1 MVSTMSVKI
10 IGYANTNESTKNKP
24 CYIPLFLERISAG
37 FPSPAQDYVEQS
49 LDLNELCIKQPTATF
64 FVRVEGDSMI
74 EAGIHPGDILVVDR
88 SIQAEQGDIVIASV
102 HGEFTVKE
110 LQLKPQLKL
119 NPRNEQ
125 YSSITIGEGDELIM
139 SLGIKMGVPVFQI
152 KAEMQRHGILA
163 FSSNYALYAD
173 LSSRV
178 MRTLEEMAPR
188 VEVYSIDEAFL
199 DLTGIESAI
208 SLVEFG
214 QQVRERIG
222 HWIGITVCVGIAP
235 TKTLAKLANHA
246 AKKYPA
252 TQGVVDLTN
261 PDRQR
266 RLLALV
272 PVDDV
277 WGVGRRLSKRLNALG
292 ITTALDL
299 ANASPRAIRDQ
310 FSVVLERT
318 VRELNGESCIE
329 LEEIPPTK
337 KQIVCSRSF
346 GAKVTQFEL
355 LREAVCEYATR
366 ATEKLRKEQQQ
377 AKVMTVFIRTSPFKD
392 NEPQYSNS
400 ASGELLIPSCDTRD
414 FIELANHLLKRI
426 WKDGFRYAKA
436 GVMLSDFYD
445 PGMFQ
450 PGLFDDVSTRSNSQ
464 QLMSVLDTINQSGA
478 GKVFFAGQG
487 TKKDWS
493 MKREHLSPAYTTRW
507 DQLPRVK

>member
-1 MVSTMSVKI
+1 MWSPMWCETCAVSRDYPMPVFALVDCNNF
-10 IGYANTNESTKNKP
+10 YASCEK
-24 CYIPLFLERISAG
+24 LFR
-37 FPSPAQDYVEQS
+37 P
-49 LDLNELCIKQPTATF
+49 DLKDTPVVVLSNNDGCVVA
-64 FVRVEGDSMI
+64 RSR
-74 EAGIHPGDILVVDR
+74 EA
-88 SIQAEQGDIVIASV
+88 
-102 HGEFTVKE
+102 
-110 LQLKPQLKL
+110 KL
-119 NPRNEQ
+119 
-125 YSSITIGEGDELIM
+125 
-139 SLGIKMGVPVFQI
+139 LGIKMGVPVFQI
-152 KAEMQRHGILA
+152 KSEMLRHGILA
-163 FSSNYALYAD
+163 FSSNYALYTD

-277 WGVGRRLSKRLNALG
+277 WGVGKRLSKRLNALG

-346 GAKVTQFEL
+346 GVKVTQFEL

-377 AKVMTVFIRTSPFKD
+377 AKVLTVFIRTSPFKD

-450 PGLFDDVSTRSNSQ
+450 PGLFDDVSIRSNSQ

-507 DQLPRVK
+507 DQLPRVW

>member
-1 MVSTMSVKI
+1 MWSPMWCETCAVSRDYPMPVFALVDCNNF
-10 IGYANTNESTKNKP
+10 YASCEK
-24 CYIPLFLERISAG
+24 LFR
-37 FPSPAQDYVEQS
+37 P
-49 LDLNELCIKQPTATF
+49 DLKDTPVVVLSNNDGCVVA
-64 FVRVEGDSMI
+64 RSR
-74 EAGIHPGDILVVDR
+74 EA
-88 SIQAEQGDIVIASV
+88 
-102 HGEFTVKE
+102 
-110 LQLKPQLKL
+110 KL
-119 NPRNEQ
+119 
-125 YSSITIGEGDELIM
+125 
-139 SLGIKMGVPVFQI
+139 LGIKMGVPVFQI

-346 GAKVTQFEL
+346 GVKVTHFEL

-392 NEPQYSNS
+392 NEPQYSSS

-436 GVMLSDFYD
+436 GVMLSDFYE

-487 TKKDWS
+487 MKKDWS